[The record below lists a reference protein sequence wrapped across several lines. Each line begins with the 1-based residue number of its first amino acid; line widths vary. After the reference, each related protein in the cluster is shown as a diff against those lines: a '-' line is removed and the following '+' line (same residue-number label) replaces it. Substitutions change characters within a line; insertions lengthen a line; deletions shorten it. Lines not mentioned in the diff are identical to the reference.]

1 MDEQIRKFME
11 EGYKR
16 FPDDVEPV
24 DYHPAGKITVDRGTL
39 RYAFLEGALFA
50 AKALSVTNGVRT

>member
-1 MDEQIRKFME
+1 MDDQTKLFME

-16 FPDDVEPV
+16 FPDDIEPIEE
-24 DYHPAGKITVDRGTL
+24 HPMGRITVDRGNL

-50 AKALSVTNGVRT
+50 AIQIAQKAK